1 MLTWHMETQP
11 EMADLQN
18 LITRLAGFW
27 TVAPALSKGD
37 VNPGRGRFMTDE
49 ARHYMELGREFEEH
63 GAVNHGQDEYVRG
76 EISTNTVEGYYSI
89 FKRGMKGVY

>member
-18 LITRLAGFW
+18 FITHLAGFW

-49 ARHYMELGREFEEH
+49 ARHYMEIGREFESH
-63 GAVNHGQDEYVRG
+63 DAVNHGEKEYVAT
-76 EISTNTVEGYYSI
+76 STKSPTRSAP
-89 FKRGMKGVY
+89 MASLLS